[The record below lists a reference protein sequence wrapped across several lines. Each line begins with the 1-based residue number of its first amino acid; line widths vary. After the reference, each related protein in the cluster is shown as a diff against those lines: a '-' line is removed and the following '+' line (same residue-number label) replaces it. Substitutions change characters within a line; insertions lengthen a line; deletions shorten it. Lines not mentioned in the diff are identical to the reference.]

1 MATQLEKLMFSI
13 SLMDRVSG
21 PAGKI
26 QSKLGRLG
34 EVAKSS
40 FTGMAGGAAG
50 MVSAGYALKA
60 MAGPAQ
66 DFNLAIG
73 DVRSLDVAQNSLDI
87 LSDKAIAFSIKY
99 GESAAGFV
107 RSSYDIQSAIA
118 GLADNELADFTY
130 AGNVLAKA
138 TKANA
143 DVITDYMGTMYGI
156 FQTTANKMGKTQWV
170 EQLTGQTAAAVQM
183 FKTTG
188 AEMARAFS
196 TLGASATASG
206 VGQSEQM
213 AVLGQLQATMSGS
226 EAGTKY
232 TAFLTGVGK
241 AQDALGLKFTD
252 SSGNMLGMVDILSKL
267 QGKFGDTLD
276 VAESDALKSAFGSD
290 EAVKLIKQLLPQTD
304 SLAENIGKINK
315 TTGMGKAADM
325 AARRV
330 DVFARWSEGINAV
343 RIGLGQALLPVLT
356 PTVEK
361 LTQGA
366 GKIYEW
372 TQRFPGLTKVVGGG
386 VAVIAGGAGVIGA
399 FAAMSGMA
407 RLAMFGL
414 GKQSIFTKT
423 VMLAFRLA
431 VKATT
436 LTMVFFK
443 KAGLVAGKV
452 AMLAWNLAV
461 KAATVT
467 MSVFRFAG
475 LVAGKAAM
483 LAWNLAVKAAT
494 LTMVFFKKAG
504 LVAGKVA
511 MLAWNLAVKAATVTM
526 ALFRFAGLV
535 AGKAAM
541 LAWNLA
547 VKAATLTMVF
557 FKKAGLVAGKVAMLA
572 WNLAVK
578 AATVTMALFRG
589 GLVAARTAMLAMNAA
604 MYANPVGLVVAGVLL
619 LTAGVAAAIYY
630 WDDLKAAFMDSAW
643 GQAIIGVVDK
653 VLGSLKS
660 LWEMITRIL
669 DKIPSISGA
678 WGWIKGKIPGMGEDM
693 AVAPASSPSLD
704 APRQGAAVNGG
715 VGKMISNAVNN
726 DNRRAESRSVHIGQV
741 VTSRPINPQ
750 EIGNQLWMAGG

>member
-40 FTGMAGGAAG
+40 FAHMAGGVAG
-50 MVSAGYALKA
+50 MASAGYALKA

-118 GLADNELADFTY
+118 GLADNELANFTH

-156 FQTTANKMGKTQWV
+156 FQTTADKMGKTQWV
-170 EQLTGQTAAAVQM
+170 EQLTGQTATAVQM

-196 TLGASATASG
+196 SLGASATASG

-315 TTGMGKAADM
+315 TTGMDKAADM

-330 DVFARWSEGINAV
+330 DVFARWSEGIQAV
-343 RIGLGQALLPVLT
+343 RIGLGQALLPVLI
-356 PTVEK
+356 PAVEK
-361 LTQGA
+361 LAQGA
-366 GKIYEW
+366 GAIYDW
-372 TQRFPGLTKVVGGG
+372 TQRFPGLTKVVGLGIT
-386 VAVIAGGAGVIGA
+386 VIAGGAGVIGA
-399 FAAMSGMA
+399 FAAMGGLA
-407 RLAMFGL
+407 RLAMFGMGQGTL
-414 GKQSIFTKT
+414 FARAATL
-423 VMLAFRLA
+423 VWNLA

-436 LTMVFFK
+436 VIM
-443 KAGLVAGKV
+443 
-452 AMLAWNLAV
+452 AV
-461 KAATVT
+461 
-467 MSVFRFAG
+467 
-475 LVAGKAAM
+475 
-483 LAWNLAVKAAT
+483 
-494 LTMVFFKKAG
+494 
-504 LVAGKVA
+504 
-511 MLAWNLAVKAATVTM
+511 
-526 ALFRFAGLV
+526 
-535 AGKAAM
+535 
-541 LAWNLA
+541 
-547 VKAATLTMVF
+547 
-557 FKKAGLVAGKVAMLA
+557 
-572 WNLAVK
+572 
-578 AATVTMALFRG
+578 FRG

-669 DKIPSISGA
+669 DKIPSMSGA

-726 DNRRAESRSVHIGQV
+726 DNRRTESRSVHIGQV

>member
-50 MVSAGYALKA
+50 MASAGYALKA

-118 GLADNELADFTY
+118 GLADNELANFTY

-170 EQLTGQTAAAVQM
+170 EQLTGQTATAVQM

-196 TLGASATASG
+196 SLGASATASG

-315 TTGMGKAADM
+315 TTGMDKAADM

-330 DVFARWSEGINAV
+330 DVFARWSEGIQAV
-343 RIGLGQALLPVLT
+343 RIGLGQALLPVLI
-356 PTVEK
+356 PAVEK

-366 GKIYEW
+366 GAIYDW
-372 TQRFPGLTKVVGGG
+372 TQRFPGLTKAVGLGI
-386 VAVIAGGAGVIGA
+386 AVIAGGAGVFGA
-399 FAAMSGMA
+399 FAAMTG
-407 RLAMFGL
+407 LAKLAVFGL

-452 AMLAWNLAV
+452 AMMAWRLAV

-483 LAWNLAVKAAT
+483 LAWNLAVKATTAI
-494 LTMVFFKKAG
+494 
-504 LVAGKVA
+504 
-511 MLAWNLAVKAATVTM
+511 
-526 ALFRFAGLV
+526 
-535 AGKAAM
+535 
-541 LAWNLA
+541 
-547 VKAATLTMVF
+547 
-557 FKKAGLVAGKVAMLA
+557 
-572 WNLAVK
+572 
-578 AATVTMALFRG
+578 MALFRG
-589 GLVAARTAMLAMNAA
+589 GLVAGRTAMLAMNAA

-643 GQAIIGVVDK
+643 GQAIMGVVDT

-660 LWEMITRIL
+660 LWEMITKIF
-669 DKIPSISGA
+669 DKITSISGA
-678 WGWIKGKIPGMGEDM
+678 WGWIKGKIPGLGDDTDL
-693 AVAPASSPSLD
+693 APASSPALN
-704 APRQGAAVNGG
+704 APRQGASATGG
-715 VGKMISNAVNN
+715 VSKMISNAVNT
-726 DNRRAESRSVHIGQV
+726 DNRRTESRSVHIGQV

-750 EIGNQLWMAGG
+750 EIGNQLWLAGG

>member
-26 QSKLGRLG
+26 QSKMSRLG
-34 EVAKSS
+34 DVVKSS
-40 FTGMAGGAAG
+40 FAGMAGGAAG
-50 MVSAGYALKA
+50 VASAGYALKA

-66 DFNLAIG
+66 DFNMAIG
-73 DVRSLDVAQNSLDI
+73 DVRSLDVAQKSLDI
-87 LSDKAIAFSIKY
+87 LSDKAIAFSVKY

-118 GLADNELADFTY
+118 GLVGDELAEFTY

-138 TKANA
+138 TKANS
-143 DVITDYMGTMYGI
+143 DVITNYMGTMYGI
-156 FQTTANKMGKTQWV
+156 FQTTADKMGKTQWV
-170 EQLTGQTAAAVQM
+170 EQLTGQTATAVQM

-196 TLGASATASG
+196 SLGASATASG
-206 VGQSEQM
+206 VGQAEQM
-213 AVLGQLQATMSGS
+213 AVLGQLQATMSGR

-276 VAESDALKSAFGSD
+276 VAESDALKTAFRSD
-290 EAVKLIKQLLPQTD
+290 EAVKLIKQLLPQTG
-304 SLAENIGKINK
+304 SLAENIDKINQ
-315 TTGMGKAADM
+315 TAGMDKALVMADT
-325 AARRV
+325 RV
-330 DVFARWSEGINAV
+330 DVFQKFANGINAV
-343 RIGLGQALLPVLT
+343 KIGLGQGLLPVLT
-356 PTVEK
+356 PTIEK
-361 LTQGA
+361 LAQGA

-372 TQRFPGLTKVVGGG
+372 TQQFPTLTKYIGI
-386 VAVIAGGAGVIGA
+386 AIAAIAGGSGVIGA
-399 FAAMSGMA
+399 FAAMSGLA
-407 RLAMFGL
+407 RLAAFGL
-414 GKQSIFTKT
+414 GKQSIFAKT
-423 VMLAFRLA
+423 AMLVFRLV

-443 KAGLVAGKV
+443 NAGLVAGKV
-452 AMLAWNLAV
+452 AMMAWRLAV

-483 LAWNLAVKAAT
+483 LAWNLAVKATTAI
-494 LTMVFFKKAG
+494 
-504 LVAGKVA
+504 
-511 MLAWNLAVKAATVTM
+511 
-526 ALFRFAGLV
+526 
-535 AGKAAM
+535 
-541 LAWNLA
+541 
-547 VKAATLTMVF
+547 
-557 FKKAGLVAGKVAMLA
+557 
-572 WNLAVK
+572 
-578 AATVTMALFRG
+578 MALFRG
-589 GLVAARTAMLAMNAA
+589 GLVAGRTAMLAMNAA

-643 GQAIIGVVDK
+643 GQAIMGVVDK

-660 LWEMITRIL
+660 LWEMITKL
-669 DKIPSISGA
+669 FDKITSISGA
-678 WGWIKGKIPGMGEDM
+678 WGWIKGKIPGLGDDTDL
-693 AVAPASSPSLD
+693 APASSPALN
-704 APRQGAAVNGG
+704 APRQGAAATGG
-715 VGKMISNAVNN
+715 VSKMISNAVNT
-726 DNRRAESRSVHIGQV
+726 DNRRTESRSVHIGQV

-750 EIGNQLWMAGG
+750 EIGNQLWLAGS